1 MESAVADMR
10 YEETDQNSPEA
21 VLPQHRSSAEA
32 HRFDAPRDAKV
43 AFNRPEART
52 RDLLA
57 ALAYPFRQDP
67 LKSLRRSLQEM
78 FGREHIYFAPSG
90 QCAIA
95 QIVAM
100 LPQKEVVM
108 PAYMCY
114 QVRHAIAA
122 TGKKIIYVDVARN
135 GVNSTAAE
143 FEEAARPGR
152 ILVAAHLF
160 GAPTDIEAICEL
172 ARKRDCVTIEDAVP
186 AFSGRHNGRLLGTIA
201 DFGVFSFHHSKRMS
215 AFSGA
220 VIVVNNA
227 EIINPLALDSSRI
240 IQTKLQFPL
249 TDLGMGIA
257 QNIGTFPWVYRSL
270 TLPLL
275 PLRHLI
281 PEMLHK
287 LRRKKDTPSESMRAA
302 GPPSVPHNR
311 FFTREVHPYQAEILL
326 SLVRRMDGIR
336 DHISRLVHVYQEV
349 FQNTSIVP
357 VVSADCDAGAMMRF
371 PVVFPGKDRDE
382 VLRRAEQY
390 GLQLKSGW
398 RGTLSEESENSRF
411 PNAVWVSRNVTLL
424 PLYTGLSLKSA
435 ECLARSLV
443 QTVNQLETR

>member
-1 MESAVADMR
+1 MADMR
-10 YEETDQNSPEA
+10 YEETGQNNPLA
-21 VLPQHRSSAEA
+21 VLPQRRSSAQA
-32 HRFDAPRDAKV
+32 HRFTAPRDAKV
-43 AFNRPEART
+43 AFNRPEAT
-52 RDLLA
+52 TLDLLA

-67 LKSLRRSLQEM
+67 LMSLRRSLQEM

-90 QCAIA
+90 QCSIA
-95 QIVAM
+95 QLVAM

-114 QVRHAIAA
+114 QVRHAVAA
-122 TGKKIIYVDVARN
+122 VRKKIIYVDVARN

-160 GAPTDIEAICEL
+160 GVPTDIEAICEL

-220 VIVVNNA
+220 MIVVNNA

-240 IQTKLQFPL
+240 IPTKLQFPL
-249 TDLGMGIA
+249 ADFGMAIA
-257 QNIGTFPWVYRSL
+257 QNIGTLPWVYRSL

-287 LRRKKDTPSESMRAA
+287 LRRKKGTSNESIGAA
-302 GPPSVPHNR
+302 GPPSIPHNR
-311 FFTREVHPYQAEILL
+311 FFTREVHPYQAELVL
-326 SLVRRMDGIR
+326 RMVRRMDGIR
-336 DHISRLVHVYQEV
+336 DHISRIVHVYQEV

-357 VVSADCDAGAMMRF
+357 LVSADCDAGAMMRF
-371 PVVFPGKDRDE
+371 PVVFPGKNRDE

-398 RGTLSEESENSRF
+398 RGTLSEESDNSRF
-411 PNAVWVSRNVTLL
+411 PNAVWASRNVTML

-435 ECLARSLV
+435 ESLARSLV
-443 QTVNQLETR
+443 QTVRQLETT

>member
-1 MESAVADMR
+1 MDSIVADMR
-10 YEETDQNSPEA
+10 YEDTDQNASAAILTERRNSSEA
-21 VLPQHRSSAEA
+21 SHST
-32 HRFDAPRDAKV
+32 APRDAKV
-43 AFNRPEART
+43 AFNRPEASNS
-52 RDLLA
+52 DLLA

-67 LKSLRRSLQEM
+67 LTSLRRSLQAM
-78 FGREHIYFAPSG
+78 FGREHIFFAPSG

-95 QIVAM
+95 QLVSM

-122 TGKKIIYVDVARN
+122 VGKTIIYVDVARN

-143 FEEAARPGR
+143 FEDAARPGR

-160 GAPTDIEAICEL
+160 GVPTDIEAICEL
-172 ARKRDCVTIEDAVP
+172 ARKRECVTIEDAVP

-220 VIVVNNA
+220 MIVVNNDQL
-227 EIINPLALDSSRI
+227 IDPRTLDTSRI
-240 IQTKLQFPL
+240 IKTKRELPL
-249 TDLGMGIA
+249 ADLGMGIA
-257 QNIGTFPWVYRSL
+257 QNIGTLPWVYRSV

-275 PLRHLI
+275 PLRHVV
-281 PEMLHK
+281 PKMLHK
-287 LRRKKDTPSESMRAA
+287 LRAKKDAPNERTGVA

-311 FFTREVHPYQAEILL
+311 FFTREVHPYQAELLL
-326 SLVRRMDGIR
+326 SMVRRMDGIR
-336 DHISRLVHVYQEV
+336 EHISRLVHVYQEI
-349 FQNTSIVP
+349 FKNTSIVP
-357 VVSADCDAGAMMRF
+357 VASADCDVGAMMRF
-371 PVVFPGKDRDE
+371 PVVFPGKNRDE
-382 VLRRAEQY
+382 VLRCAERC

-398 RGTLSEESENSRF
+398 RGTLSEESENFRF
-411 PNAVWVSRNVTLL
+411 PNAVWTSQNVTLL

-435 ECLARSLV
+435 ESLARSLV
-443 QTVNQLETR
+443 QTVRQLET